1 MLEAAC
7 RPSPSCSPML
17 IELHQAIARPPL
29 AVYRY
34 LVDPERLDTWVA
46 GLAEHESLPGPAG
59 GAGARFRQV
68 LAIAGG
74 RYPFEG
80 EVTLDEPGRAFAY
93 RLEHKEARLAMRFEL
108 SDRVPGT
115 SIAQTTEA
123 ELRSLRLKVVSG
135 LVERYL
141 RETMAENLARLARAV
156 EAAP

>member
-1 MLEAAC
+1 MLEAVW

-29 AVYRY
+29 AVYRF

-46 GLAEHESLPGPAG
+46 GLAEHEPLPGPAG

-80 EVTLDEPGRAFAY
+80 EVIVDEPGRAFGY
-93 RLEHKEARLAMRFEL
+93 TLEHKEARLAMRFDLEE
-108 SDRVPGT
+108 RAPGT
-115 SIAQTTEA
+115 AMAHRTEA
-123 ELRSLRLKVVSG
+123 QLRSLRLKVVSG

-156 EAAP
+156 ETA